1 MELLKIIGG
10 LATIVVLVVIFGTG
24 GGGGEDETSAAAAA
38 TQAPV
43 ERSFTAR
50 DSSARFV
57 PVGD

>member
-10 LATIVVLVVIFGTG
+10 LATIAVLVVIFGTG
-24 GGGGEDETSAAAAA
+24 GGGGADESSAAAA
-38 TQAPV
+38 QAPV